1 MTGNHPTFGSGH
13 CFMVETLNK
22 QEVQFVGEILHN
34 RLSRIRKAVPVR
46 VEPSA
51 YQFEV
56 KRTNAVLKKMDYPL
70 FEE

>member
-1 MTGNHPTFGSGH
+1 MTAKHPTFNSGH
-13 CFMVETLNK
+13 CFMAEFLNK

-34 RLSRIRKAVPVR
+34 RLARIRKAVPTR

-51 YQFEV
+51 YQYEV